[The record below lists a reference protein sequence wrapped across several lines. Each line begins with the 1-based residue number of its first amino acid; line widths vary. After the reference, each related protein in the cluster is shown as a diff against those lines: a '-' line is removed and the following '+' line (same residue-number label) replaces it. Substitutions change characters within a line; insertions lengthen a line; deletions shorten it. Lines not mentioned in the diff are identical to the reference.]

1 MNPSDR
7 PTRFAWPTAAAVL
20 VLTTGSAAAIAA
32 GGLPRLGFAEHAD
45 PAALAFAVCG
55 GFALLSLLPIV
66 IMDRRI
72 PAGAAY
78 GFLVGMMIRLIGCAA
93 AVWWGHRMKVGPQF
107 TYWMAGA
114 YLYVLVIELI
124 LIGRYVRR
132 IQLPAPSP
140 KTGQSEGQTA

>member
-1 MNPSDR
+1 
-7 PTRFAWPTAAAVL
+7 V
-20 VLTTGSAAAIAA
+20 
-32 GGLPRLGFAEHAD
+32 GLGDHAD

-66 IMDRRI
+66 IMDRRM

-93 AVWWGHRMKVGPQF
+93 AVWVGNRMKVGSQF

-114 YLYVLVIELI
+114 YLYVLMIELI
-124 LIGRYVRR
+124 LIGRYVPTDPVARSSSK
-132 IQLPAPSP
+132 A
-140 KTGQSEGQTA
+140 GQSEGQTA